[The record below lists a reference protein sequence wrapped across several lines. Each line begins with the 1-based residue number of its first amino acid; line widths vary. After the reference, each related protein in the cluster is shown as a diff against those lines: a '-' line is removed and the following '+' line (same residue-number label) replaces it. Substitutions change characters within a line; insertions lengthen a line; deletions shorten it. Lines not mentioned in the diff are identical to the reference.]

1 MTRRKTICGV
11 NCYILFTRAEYHSL
25 VFVICVKNLYDHY
38 VIHLEM
44 YDVFLRIQVLYNF
57 LYYYRRFTIRLKI
70 KRNNTKPYRYQL
82 SNRCCTKQL
91 SN

>member
-44 YDVFLRIQVLYNF
+44 YDVFRF
-57 LYYYRRFTIRLKI
+57 FTIF
-70 KRNNTKPYRYQL
+70 
-82 SNRCCTKQL
+82 CTTTGGLQYV
-91 SN
+91 